1 MFAFTCVHL
10 HLMKMYPYLGHSLL
24 QFLRRCAEHYLG
36 SEQKEV
42 RVESVRTCSR
52 LLCLAIESP
61 QSKTSHT
68 VRYTISTV
76 IKQILIVGVSDTGK
90 YLITFYTVKKK
101 TYA

>member
-1 MFAFTCVHL
+1 
-10 HLMKMYPYLGHSLL
+10 MKIYPYLGHSLL

-76 IKQILIVGVSDTGK
+76 IKQILIVGVSDTGE
-90 YLITFYTVKKK
+90 YFDNILYNKKK
-101 TYA
+101 HILKI